1 MSNAQAHNLT
11 GDITLNG
18 GEETPISVVDAENV
32 HFRRQSVTGSVKLIN
47 PEYVFS
53 CQRPTEQTVQP
64 GETETTVSGSI
75 EDIYVAH
82 DGVDGTV
89 VIDGAQDVYIE
100 PNAITGDIEI
110 VGEEQLFYNQLTDS
124 PYGYDAYD
132 AHGLGWKRSV
142 SVSDP
147 KHGVSVTGGRCTAEI
162 TDVTADIELIVSGW
176 NNTIDITGRT
186 AMVTV
191 YLLGSQNT
199 VRTSPYIDLET
210 DIQAGVENTIE
221 QEPVPA
227 SDIIETTRK
236 EAYAGHLLGRDTVT
250 FQEPA
255 TDRDYCPNCGAN
267 ASAIITRRQEDALFL
282 TNTPVYR
289 FDAGGNSYECENCS
303 VNATPDIQL
312 SEEERKRVLG

>member
-1 MSNAQAHNLT
+1 MSNAHEHDFT

-18 GEETPISVVDAENV
+18 GEETPISVIDAENV
-32 HFRRQSVTGSVKLIN
+32 YFRRNSVTGNVKLIN

-53 CQRPTEQTVQP
+53 SQRPTEKTVP
-64 GETETTVSGSI
+64 SDDIETTVSGSI
-75 EDIYVAH
+75 EDIYVPHNAIE
-82 DGVDGTV
+82 GTII
-89 VIDGAQDVYIE
+89 IDGAQDVHIE
-100 PNAITGDIEI
+100 P
-110 VGEEQLFYNQLTDS
+110 
-124 PYGYDAYD
+124 
-132 AHGLGWKRSV
+132 
-142 SVSDP
+142 
-147 KHGVSVTGGRCTAEI
+147 I

-267 ASAIITRRQEDALFL
+267 ASAITIPNPKRAGANVSPKINPINAPIPVA
-282 TNTPVYR
+282 NTGDPL
-289 FDAGGNSYECENCS
+289 S
-303 VNATPDIQL
+303 VFAPIPDPAATPPIHVSGIGITPAMSAPINMRPARATAL
-312 SEEERKRVLG
+312 EELFP

>member
-1 MSNAQAHNLT
+1 MSNTHEHDFT
-11 GDITLNG
+11 GDVTLNG
-18 GEETPISVVDAENV
+18 GEETPISIIDAENV
-32 HFRRQSVTGSVKLIN
+32 HFRRNSVTGDVKLIN

-53 CQRPTEQTVQP
+53 SQRPTEKTVP
-64 GETETTVSGSI
+64 SDDIETTVSGSI
-75 EDIYVAH
+75 EDIYVPH
-82 DGVDGTV
+82 DAIEGSII
-89 VIDGAQDVYIE
+89 IDGAQDVHIE

-110 VGEEQLFYNQLTDS
+110 VGEEQLFYSQLTDS
-124 PYGYDAYD
+124 PYGHGVYD
-132 AHGLGWKRSV
+132 AHGVGWKRSV

-176 NNTIDITGRT
+176 NNTVDITGRT
-186 AMVTV
+186 ATVTV

-210 DIQAGVENTIE
+210 DIQAGIENTIE

-227 SDIIETTRK
+227 SDIVETTRK

-255 TDRDYCPNCGAN
+255 TDKDYCPNCGAN
-267 ASAIITRRQEDALFL
+267 ASAIITRRQEDAFFL

-312 SEEERKRVLG
+312 SEEERKQVLG

>member
-1 MSNAQAHNLT
+1 MSNAHEHDFT

-18 GEETPISVVDAENV
+18 GEETPISVIDAENAY
-32 HFRRQSVTGSVKLIN
+32 FRRNSVTGNVKLIN

-53 CQRPTEQTVQP
+53 SQRPTEKTVP
-64 GETETTVSGSI
+64 SDDIETTVSGSI
-75 EDIYVAH
+75 EDIYVPHNAIE
-82 DGVDGTV
+82 GTII
-89 VIDGAQDVYIE
+89 IDGAQDVHIE

-124 PYGYDAYD
+124 PYGHGVYD
-132 AHGLGWKRSV
+132 AHGVGWKRSV